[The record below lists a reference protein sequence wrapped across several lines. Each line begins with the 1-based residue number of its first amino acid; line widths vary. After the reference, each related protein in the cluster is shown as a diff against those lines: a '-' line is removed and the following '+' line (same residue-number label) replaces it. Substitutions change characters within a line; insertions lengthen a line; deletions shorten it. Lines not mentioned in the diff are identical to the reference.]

1 METILYKCL
10 LPGIACIAD
19 WAENK
24 YWFLSAL
31 KTMKK
36 QLIAIVALFLA
47 GALAADDAF
56 AGRWHRGG
64 HRWHGPGRVGVG
76 VVVGAPFFWRP
87 WYYSPPYYPPVII
100 ERRAPPVYVEQSPL
114 IESRP
119 QTRYAGYWYYCQ
131 SPSGY
136 YPEVRECPRGWVKV
150 PPRP

>member
-1 METILYKCL
+1 V
-10 LPGIACIAD
+10 
-19 WAENK
+19 
-24 YWFLSAL
+24 L

-36 QLIAIVALFLA
+36 HLIAIIALFLI
-47 GALAADDAF
+47 GVIAADDAF
-56 AGRWHRGG
+56 AGRR
-64 HRWHGPGRVGVG
+64 HRWHGYNRVGVG

-87 WYYSPPYYPPVII
+87 WYYPPPYYPPVII
-100 ERRAPPVYVEQSPL
+100 ERRAPPVYVEQSPP

-136 YPEVRECPRGWVKV
+136 YPEVRECPKGWVKV